1 MQIND
6 VELIPDQPEVISNSV
21 EGSDDSQDQPKDNVS
36 SSGEGSDIE
45 KFLNEV
51 FNYEDPLFERPV
63 NALPIESSTAK
74 VADTS
79 SSVPKEVLVPE
90 TFIVE
95 SPVDV
100 LAAQHNNVSSTS
112 NAESYTNITKRLK
125 KDVQPRRKG
134 SEVETELM
142 LKSHQSDTSRL
153 RKSTVAKSDRRIEK
167 EQIEEIV
174 QHFHSFSK

>member
-1 MQIND
+1 MA
-6 VELIPDQPEVISNSV
+6 SNSV

-36 SSGEGSDIE
+36 SSGE
-45 KFLNEV
+45 
-51 FNYEDPLFERPV
+51 R
-63 NALPIESSTAK
+63 
-74 VADTS
+74 
-79 SSVPKEVLVPE
+79 
-90 TFIVE
+90 
-95 SPVDV
+95 
-100 LAAQHNNVSSTS
+100 
-112 NAESYTNITKRLK
+112 
-125 KDVQPRRKG
+125 